1 MERRNTKKYLFIAL
15 TIFVFIIF
23 TTPIKGTLSLE
34 TSLSNTTVNT
44 FEFTSVAD
52 VTDDTSNNDTQE
64 ITDTT
69 NVNTNTKTS
78 DDTMLN
84 IVLIGMLVSIAGLAI
99 CWTMEN
105 KEIDKK
111 KN

>member
-1 MERRNTKKYLFIAL
+1 MERRHTKKYLLLIIL
-15 TIFVFIIF
+15 VFIIF
-23 TTPIKGTLSLE
+23 TIPIKGTLSLE

-52 VTDDTSNNDTQE
+52 ATDNTSNNDKQD
-64 ITDTT
+64 ITDAS
-69 NVNTNTKTS
+69 NVNTNTKTG

-84 IVLIGMLVSIAGLAI
+84 IVLIGMLVSIGGLAI
-99 CWTMEN
+99 CWTKEN

-111 KN
+111 NN